1 MHENVQSQAVW
12 WYQMRRETQILIGV
26 LKKQKSDYGD
36 RNVRYLNGFQS
47 TLTYIISFDSKNS
60 SGKADIIV
68 EIAFCAETRF

>member
-1 MHENVQSQAVW
+1 MLIFDVITEMRQLMDFWPSLVQ
-12 WYQMRRETQILIGV
+12 RTETFYTLCIL
-26 LKKQKSDYGD
+26 
-36 RNVRYLNGFQS
+36 QS